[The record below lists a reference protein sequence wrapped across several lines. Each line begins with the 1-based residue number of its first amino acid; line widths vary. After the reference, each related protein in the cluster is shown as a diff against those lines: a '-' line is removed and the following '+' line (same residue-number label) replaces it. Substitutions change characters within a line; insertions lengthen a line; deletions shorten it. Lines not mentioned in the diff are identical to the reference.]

1 MHALLNFALITLA
14 VDCVLFA
21 STLDMPKPRLFVR
34 LALITVLSLLVALV
48 GSLIQ
53 FLYGDWLFI
62 NSWGT
67 RDLFLVTTAIKLP
80 FAFVALPRMEFPKFF
95 SLVTLGNFIGTVLFT
110 VLIWQMPWVIGLGP
124 GTMRELEE
132 DAIGNGHQIRAAIE
146 KFRINH
152 DGEVPAYL
160 YGGDAVSW
168 KGMPYSDRLLQ
179 EGLLEQ
185 YPRNPLHLH
194 RAYMPGRQ
202 VWTLPGLFLGTKTP
216 EFTKVRDAWLP
227 VVRAKS
233 EPRFGLQGVRMG
245 NILADPVISMSA
257 LPIDAFNEERSLPLP
272 GGFIYRAS
280 DTDQN
285 GKPDSYI
292 LAVYGAETT
301 AGLSSLILSPP
312 STSEDRWRE
321 DGMSIEAIFA
331 PLAPLLPGQDYR
343 IIWITFGGP
352 MSTKYPRTSFNYYQP

>member
-1 MHALLNFALITLA
+1 MNAGTLHLMQALLIYALLTLL

-21 STLDMPKPRLFVR
+21 RFLDMPRPRLFVR

-62 NSWGT
+62 HSWGT
-67 RDLFLVTTAIKLP
+67 RDLFLATTAIRLP

-110 VLIWQMPWVIGLGP
+110 LLIWQMPAVIGLGP
-124 GTMRELEE
+124 QTMRELETA
-132 DAIGNGHQIRAAIE
+132 AIANGSEIRAAIE

-152 DGEVPAYL
+152 NGEVPAYL

-168 KGMPYSDRLLQ
+168 RGIVYGPDRLLQ

-216 EFTKVRDAWLP
+216 EFTRVRDAWLP
-227 VVRAKS
+227 VIRREG
-233 EPRFGLQGVRMG
+233 EPRFGVQGVRMG
-245 NILADPVISMSA
+245 NLVQHDGGADAYLRRTA
-257 LPIDAFNEERSLPLP
+257 LPEGVEVPLP
-272 GGFIYRAS
+272 GGFLYQS
-280 DTDQN
+280 FEDGN
-285 GKPDSYI
+285 GKPAGYV
-292 LAVYGAETT
+292 LAVVGAETT
-301 AGLSSLILSPP
+301 AGLDIGTEYLFALPTPPTWSAWETKRDGIPDQVLWVTYGGFLADQISPN
-312 STSEDRWRE
+312 T
-321 DGMSIEAIFA
+321 
-331 PLAPLLPGQDYR
+331 QTYDY
-343 IIWITFGGP
+343 P
-352 MSTKYPRTSFNYYQP
+352 